1 MKRVSAFSVFNSNV
15 KKKAKEEL
23 VVARPPIK
31 QDDKS
36 MIPLRRA
43 HSSQSMMVRNEKP
56 KESGS
61 GSKSKR
67 FLNALRSGNIR
78 ESMRLSSKKN
88 RPSSL
93 TSLNQDSPFPGL
105 AKISFAGPKVNDDTV
120 KPVARKK
127 LLDSTNQLALGSATD
142 LSKNAQEQKSGDENT
157 TRTSRQSV
165 ERSPKGKKDVTS
177 DKTLKNAQTTPVS
190 LKGSAKKSPKMTP
203 VLPIE
208 SSCKNA
214 LNHSTPIATPKSSKS
229 KDASVKMANSED
241 RDGRRG
247 KKRKDLQVSN
257 SGKKKRKIDR
267 SFLKASVANQ
277 DLPYMY
283 DSFTEASKIFECM
296 IHPVKTDRFFSEL
309 WEKKP
314 LLVKRHTADYNK
326 GWFSTA
332 ELDKILRQENIQWG
346 VNLDATSFINDK
358 RETHNQMG
366 RAHAPVVWD
375 MYQ

>member
-1 MKRVSAFSVFNSNV
+1 
-15 KKKAKEEL
+15 
-23 VVARPPIK
+23 
-31 QDDKS
+31 
-36 MIPLRRA
+36 
-43 HSSQSMMVRNEKP
+43 MVNFF
-56 KESGS
+56 
-61 GSKSKR
+61 
-67 FLNALRSGNIR
+67 FLA
-78 ESMRLSSKKN
+78 
-88 RPSSL
+88 
-93 TSLNQDSPFPGL
+93 
-105 AKISFAGPKVNDDTV
+105 
-120 KPVARKK
+120 
-127 LLDSTNQLALGSATD
+127 TNQLALGSATD

-267 SFLKASVANQ
+267 SVLKVLR
-277 DLPYMY
+277 LPFI
-283 DSFTEASKIFECM
+283 SF
-296 IHPVKTDRFFSEL
+296 
-309 WEKKP
+309 
-314 LLVKRHTADYNK
+314 YN
-326 GWFSTA
+326 
-332 ELDKILRQENIQWG
+332 
-346 VNLDATSFINDK
+346 
-358 RETHNQMG
+358 
-366 RAHAPVVWD
+366 
-375 MYQ
+375 